1 MTPLQAGPSQ
11 PLVVPGQF
19 YSVEGKLKINE
30 IYLSVQG
37 ESTWAGLPCVFVR
50 LTGCDSRCSYCD
62 TEYAF
67 YEGSRRSLDDVFG
80 EVLRFACPLVEITG
94 GEPLL
99 QKSVL
104 SLMAAL
110 CDADRTVLIETSGA
124 HDISGIDPRV
134 HRIMDLKTPSSGEI
148 ARNLYANIAL
158 LNHRDEVKFVIGS
171 RDDYEWSREQI
182 ERHQLAN
189 RVRAVLLPPV
199 FGRIEP
205 REIVEWMLEDRLS
218 ARFQLQI
225 HKFIWEPRAR
235 GV

>member
-67 YEGSRRSLDDVFG
+67 YEGSRRSLDEVFG
-80 EVLRFACPLVEITG
+80 EVLRFECPLVEITG

-134 HRIMDLKTPSSGEI
+134 HRIMDLKTPSSGEV

-189 RVRAVLLPPV
+189 RVNAVLLSPV

-205 REIVEWMLEDRLS
+205 REIVEWMLKDRLS

>member
-67 YEGSRRSLDDVFG
+67 YEGSRKSLDEVFG
-80 EVLRFACPLVEITG
+80 EVLRFECPLVEITG

-99 QKSVL
+99 QKNVL

-124 HDISGIDPRV
+124 HDISEIDPRV
-134 HRIMDLKTPSSGEI
+134 HRIMDLKTPSSGEV

-189 RVRAVLLPPV
+189 RVKAVLLSPV
-199 FGRIEP
+199 FGSIEP

>member
-1 MTPLQAGPSQ
+1 M
-11 PLVVPGQF
+11 
-19 YSVEGKLKINE
+19 EGKLKINE

-67 YEGSRRSLDDVFG
+67 YEGSRKSLDQVFD
-80 EVLRFACPLVEITG
+80 EVLRFECPLVEITG

-134 HRIMDLKTPSSGEI
+134 HRIMDLKTPSSGEV
-148 ARNLYANIAL
+148 ARNLYANIAF

-182 ERHQLAN
+182 EYHQLAN
-189 RVRAVLLPPV
+189 RVKAVLLSPV

-225 HKFIWEPRAR
+225 HKFIWDPRAR

>member
-1 MTPLQAGPSQ
+1 M
-11 PLVVPGQF
+11 
-19 YSVEGKLKINE
+19 EGKLKINE

-67 YEGSRRSLDDVFG
+67 YEGSRKSLDQVFD
-80 EVLRFACPLVEITG
+80 EILRFECPLVEITG

-99 QKSVL
+99 QKNVL

-134 HRIMDLKTPSSGEI
+134 HRIMDLKTPSSGEV
-148 ARNLYANIAL
+148 ARNLYANIAF

-182 ERHQLAN
+182 EYHQLAN
-189 RVRAVLLPPV
+189 RVKAVLLSPV

-205 REIVEWMLEDRLS
+205 REIVEWMLKDRLS

-225 HKFIWEPRAR
+225 HKFIWDPRAR